1 MEVKAVT
8 QFVLNYSQT
17 GQDISTIQEST
28 NASSQATFGPE
39 VEQSTVFRIMKIVF
53 YCTILLGSSLGNSL
67 VIYIIASNARM
78 RTPSHILILNLAVCD
93 FITPV
98 LSIPFDFALE
108 GYNYVWLYGAATCKI
123 IWPLTTMTSTAA
135 ALTLAAI
142 SLDRYRVIMH
152 PFKSRL
158 TVVKIK
164 RIIITIYAFS
174 FLMATPYS
182 YMLSIQGQECREK
195 WPDKSYK
202 RYYTLAFFMV
212 RYFLPLSFMIVMYT
226 LALKNLYTS
235 SDKASGGKTQE
246 EKASINNSKTVS
258 EAASPDPGLKLRK
271 VSSTLRLVR
280 RLSSTMRRGTNET
293 NKRATKMFIAIVVV
307 FTICMFPNQALWIWA
322 DFSGAIKTD
331 AFLKAVII
339 CWLFTYSNSVCN
351 PVIYALFSRDFR
363 RGFVRVLRQVLC
375 IRSER
380 KSGLKTS
387 LVATLTSELKSA
399 ATADMEQRRTKTA
412 VVTQP
417 TMIYVSSL

>member
-1 MEVKAVT
+1 MEVNAVT
-8 QFVLNYSQT
+8 RFFFNSSQT
-17 GQDISTIQEST
+17 GQDISAIEQST
-28 NASSQATFGPE
+28 NASSQATYGPE
-39 VEQSTVFRIMKIVF
+39 MEQSTVFRIIKIVF
-53 YCTILLGSSLGNSL
+53 YCIILLGSSLGNSL

-78 RTPSHILILNLAVCD
+78 RTSSNILILNLAVCD
-93 FITPV
+93 FITPM
-98 LSIPFDFALE
+98 LSIPFGFALE
-108 GYNYVWLYGAATCKI
+108 EYNYVWLYGAATCKI
-123 IWPLTTMTSTAA
+123 IWPLTTMTSTSA

-182 YMLSIQGQECREK
+182 YMLNIEGQECRER

-202 RYYTLAFFMV
+202 GYYTLALCMV
-212 RYFLPLSFMIVMYT
+212 RYFLPLSFMVVMYT
-226 LALKNLYTS
+226 MALKNLYTS
-235 SDKASGGKTQE
+235 SDNASGGKTQE
-246 EKASINNSKTVS
+246 EKAAINNSKTVS
-258 EAASPDPGLKLRK
+258 AAASPGPGELRK

-280 RLSSTMRRGTNET
+280 KLSSTMRRGTNET

-322 DFSGAIKTD
+322 DFSGAMETD
-331 AFLKAVII
+331 ALLKAVII

-363 RGFVRVLRQVLC
+363 RGFGRVLSKVMC
-375 IRSER
+375 IRNER
-380 KSGLKTS
+380 KRGLNSS

-399 ATADMEQRRTKTA
+399 AAADMEQRKTKTA
-412 VVTQP
+412 VGTQP
-417 TMIYVSSL
+417 AMIYVSSL